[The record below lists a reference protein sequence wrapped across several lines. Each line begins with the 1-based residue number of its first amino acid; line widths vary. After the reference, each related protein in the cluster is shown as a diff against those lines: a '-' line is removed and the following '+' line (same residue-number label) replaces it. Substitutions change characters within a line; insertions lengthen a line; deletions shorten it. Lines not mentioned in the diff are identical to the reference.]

1 MAKRFSG
8 EWWENVYQEFHEPAL
23 RRETLAKKRAT
34 LRMIAEYAG
43 VSIATVSRVLNNSR
57 RVNPEIA
64 RRVIEIAN
72 RLSYRPN
79 EVARGLVKGKIKT
92 FGIVVPDIDNPFFSK
107 ICKAIQNTVRKEGYS
122 VFLYNTDGKPE
133 REKEI
138 IENLVQRLIEGIFM
152 IAPRMNPKEILELSK
167 EYGFYPIIVDSRVEN
182 VMLSAVWVDN
192 VTAFIRATEH
202 LIETGHRRIGFVAGS
217 LNVANSRDR
226 LKGYLLALE
235 NNGIEKDDSLIYE
248 GDFMI
253 SSGYK
258 AAEYLL
264 SLENPP
270 TAILCSNDLMAIG
283 VLRYLHDKGIKVPE
297 QISVVGCDDIDVTA
311 SLYPPLTTVKQPI
324 YEMGEIA
331 AKMMLKYIKT
341 GKLPPNSILHAD
353 LVIRDS
359 TAPKLSEVR

>member
-1 MAKRFSG
+1 M
-8 EWWENVYQEFHEPAL
+8 
-23 RRETLAKKRAT
+23 AKKRVT
-34 LRMIAEYAG
+34 LKMIAKFAG
-43 VSIATVSRVLNNSR
+43 VSTATVSRVLNNSR
-57 RVNPEIA
+57 KVNPEIA
-64 RRVIEIAN
+64 RKVIEIAN
-72 RLSYRPN
+72 NLNYRPN

-92 FGIVVPDIDNPFFSK
+92 FGVVVPDIDNPFFSK

-122 VFLYNTDGKPE
+122 VFLYNTDGKAE

-138 IENLVQRLIEGIFM
+138 IENLIQQLIEGVFM
-152 IAPRMNPKEILELSK
+152 IAPRMNSKEILDLSK
-167 EYGFYPIIVDSRVEN
+167 EYGFYPVIVDSRVEN

-192 VTAFIRATEH
+192 VTAFIQATEF
-202 LIETGHRRIGFVAGS
+202 LIEIGHRKIGFVAGP

-235 NNGIEKDDSLIYE
+235 NNVIEKDDSLIYE

-258 AAEYLL
+258 AAEYFLGL
-264 SLENPP
+264 SNPP

-283 VLRYLHDKGIKVPE
+283 VLRYLHDRDIRIPE

-353 LVIRDS
+353 LVIRNS
-359 TAPKLSEVR
+359 TAPLNRVVR

>member
-1 MAKRFSG
+1 M
-8 EWWENVYQEFHEPAL
+8 
-23 RRETLAKKRAT
+23 AKKRVT
-34 LRMIAEYAG
+34 LKMIAKFAG
-43 VSIATVSRVLNNSR
+43 VSTATVSRVLNNSR
-57 RVNPEIA
+57 KVNPEIA
-64 RRVIEIAN
+64 RKVIEIAN
-72 RLSYRPN
+72 NLNYRPN

-92 FGIVVPDIDNPFFSK
+92 FGVVVPDIDNPFFSK

-122 VFLYNTDGKPE
+122 VFLYNTDGKAE

-138 IENLVQRLIEGIFM
+138 IENLIQQLIEGVFM
-152 IAPRMNPKEILELSK
+152 IAPRMNSKEILDLSK
-167 EYGFYPIIVDSRVEN
+167 EYGFYPVIVDSRVEN

-192 VTAFIRATEH
+192 VTAFIQATEF
-202 LIETGHRRIGFVAGS
+202 LIEIGHRRIGFVAGP

-235 NNGIEKDDSLIYE
+235 NNVIEKDDSLIYE

-258 AAEYLL
+258 AAEYFLGL
-264 SLENPP
+264 SNPP

-283 VLRYLHDKGIKVPE
+283 VLRCLHDRDIRIPE

-353 LVIRDS
+353 LVIRNS
-359 TAPKLSEVR
+359 TAPLNRVVR

>member
-1 MAKRFSG
+1 M
-8 EWWENVYQEFHEPAL
+8 
-23 RRETLAKKRAT
+23 AKKRVT
-34 LRMIAEYAG
+34 LKTIAKFAG
-43 VSIATVSRVLNNSR
+43 VSTATVSRVLNNSR
-57 RVNPEIA
+57 KVNPEIA
-64 RRVIEIAN
+64 RKVIEIAN
-72 RLSYRPN
+72 NLNYRPN

-92 FGIVVPDIDNPFFSK
+92 FGVVVPDIDNPFFSK

-122 VFLYNTDGKPE
+122 VFLYNTDGKAE

-138 IENLVQRLIEGIFM
+138 IENLIQQLIEGVFM
-152 IAPRMNPKEILELSK
+152 IAPRMNSKEILDLSK
-167 EYGFYPIIVDSRVEN
+167 EYGFYPVIVDSRVEN

-192 VTAFIRATEH
+192 VTAFIQATEF
-202 LIETGHRRIGFVAGS
+202 LIEIGHRKIGFVAGP

-235 NNGIEKDDSLIYE
+235 NNVIEKDDSLIYE

-258 AAEYLL
+258 AAEYFLGL
-264 SLENPP
+264 SNPP

-283 VLRYLHDKGIKVPE
+283 VLRCLHDRDIRVPE

-353 LVIRDS
+353 LVIRNS
-359 TAPKLSEVR
+359 TAPLNRVVR